1 MRNGRKALAALTI
14 FTGAFLVFGVQ
25 PMVGNTLL
33 PMFGGTAAVWTVC
46 LAAFQLMLVA
56 GYGYAHR
63 VVGPGGTRPSGRG
76 KLRWHVALLVLAAV
90 WVAVAAVNRG
100 TVVGWLAD
108 GGMPAL
114 RALLAVL
121 LLAGVPYVLLSANA
135 SMVQVLAGGE
145 YRLYAVSNAGS
156 FAGLLAYPLAV
167 EPAMSVTGQW
177 LAFAAGIVVYAV
189 MMWGLGQ
196 CGIWGKIGRVAAVA
210 KALAAEERVD
220 RVEGKDGSSP
230 TESTEGFDGD
240 RASHGIQKW
249 LFLSAVSCFMLNG
262 VSVHLTNDVTPLP
275 LMWVALLALY
285 LASYIVAFTER
296 GARWARGLFVP
307 VAALCIAGAYFA
319 GLETG
324 KSFLEQMSIGCA
336 LIFFGGWMVHGRL
349 YRTRPD
355 AAGLTRYYLAIAVGG
370 AIGGMLA
377 SLVMPMAFSFVAEYP
392 AALGL
397 LAYVAVAEGIGI
409 AGLWRGGNGASRAT
423 LNFKL
428 LLICMG
434 LAVYGGMRTI
444 SAEGVVLERR
454 RNFYGTSRVV
464 HDFFKVND
472 GGRFQANIF
481 QNNST
486 VHGYQLAEGA
496 WKSRIPTT
504 YYTDHTGGRAIQAHP
519 LYAAKRPMR
528 VALAGMGI
536 GVLAAYCR
544 EGDTYRFY
552 EINPQVA
559 ELAADTNLFTFL
571 SGASGKVEIVI
582 DDARRA
588 LARERAA
595 GEEKYDVLVVDV
607 FSGDSIPAHMA
618 TREAVSLYLDR
629 LKPDG
634 VLAFHISNWHLNLS
648 PFVKAVAKEFG
659 LHLEDLQ
666 CINDRYTFMAHW
678 AFLSR
683 ERIGFAIPGKHGIVR
698 SEDVE
703 DVPLMTDERHSL
715 LPYLGQQKEVPLIPA
730 PKEER
735 KSLF

>member
-14 FTGAFLVFGVQ
+14 FTGSFLAFGVQ

-33 PMFGGTAAVWTVC
+33 PMFGGTAAVWAVC

-63 VVGPGGTRPSGRG
+63 VMGPGGARPSGRG
-76 KLRWHVALLVLAAV
+76 KLGWHVAFLLLAAG

-100 TVVGWLAD
+100 AVIGWLGE

-121 LLAGVPYVLLSANA
+121 ILAGVPYVLLSANA

-167 EPAMSVTGQW
+167 EPMMSVTGQW
-177 LAFAAGIVVYAV
+177 LAFAAGIVVYAG
-189 MMWGLGQ
+189 MMWVLGQ
-196 CGIWGKIGRVAAVA
+196 CGIGWKVGRVAAATEAVA
-210 KALAAEERVD
+210 AGERVD
-220 RVEGKDGSSP
+220 RVGGREGSSP
-230 TESTEGFDGD
+230 AEGFHGD
-240 RASHGIQKW
+240 RASRGIQNW
-249 LFLSAVSCFMLNG
+249 LLLSAVSCFMLNG

-285 LASYIVAFTER
+285 LASYSVAFTER
-296 GARWARGLFVP
+296 GARWARGLFAP
-307 VAALCIAGAYFA
+307 VAALCVAGAYFA

-349 YRTRPD
+349 YRARPG
-355 AAGLTRYYLAIAVGG
+355 AEGLTRYYLAIAVGG
-370 AIGGMLA
+370 AVGGMLA
-377 SLVMPMAFSFVAEYP
+377 SLAMPMAFSFVAEYP

-397 LAYVAVAEGIGI
+397 LAYVAISEGIEI
-409 AGLWRGGNGASRAT
+409 AGLWRCGTGASHAT
-423 LNFKL
+423 LNYKL
-428 LLICMG
+428 LIICMG
-434 LAVYGGMRTI
+434 LAVYGGMRSI

-519 LYAAKRPMR
+519 RYAAKKPMR

-571 SGASGKVEIVI
+571 SGAAGKVEIVI

-588 LARERAA
+588 LAREREA

-648 PFVKAVAKEFG
+648 PFVKAAAKEFG

-666 CINDRYTFMAHW
+666 CIDDRYTFMAHW

-698 SEDVE
+698 PEDVD